1 MDVARYAE
9 LFLTESREHLSV
21 INTALLDL
29 ERTESPAEP
38 VSALFRAVHSLKGMS
53 ATLGYTGVAE
63 LSHEMESLLDRLRS
77 GEHRVTP
84 EIVDVLL
91 TGADAL
97 EAAVERAVAGETTD
111 SVTSAIVERIRAL
124 VGAPPTAAGAIPQAQ
139 PLVLPEGEGV
149 LVRVRQAPSTDMPGV
164 RAVILL
170 KRVAALGELGAVSPS
185 LEQLQAA
192 SAPVEFAFR
201 LRTSSA
207 PDEISSLVRG
217 TGDVAA
223 ITIGEEARAGE
234 PQGSA
239 PSAPRAAGSPRGQRS
254 VRVDVARL
262 DGLMNLVGELVIA
275 RGRMAQLASHI
286 GAPSLDDA
294 MSQTGRL
301 IADLQNEI
309 VAARLVPVSQVF
321 DRFPRLVRDAA
332 RATGK
337 EVEFVIEGKDIE
349 LDRSLLEELGDPV
362 VHLLRNAIDHGLE
375 SAAERTSQG
384 KSAAGR
390 LVLSASRDR
399 SAVLV
404 RVEDDGRGVDRD
416 RVRARASELGLDG
429 VPAGAMSDEDLLRLI
444 ARPGLSTAERV
455 TDLSGRGVGV
465 DAVITRVRQLGG
477 TVELRTAR
485 GEGTSWTL
493 RLPLTLAIVR
503 ALLARVDTEVY
514 ALPVTHVA
522 ETLDLQATDRQ
533 SVRGQD
539 VFLLRGEVLPLL
551 HLRALVDLPAE
562 DVPAPQVVV
571 LARGER
577 RSGIVVDELL
587 GHQEIVVKQYDP
599 VRGAAQLFSGATI
612 LADGAPALIIDV
624 GSVL

>member
-1 MDVARYAE
+1 
-9 LFLTESREHLSV
+9 
-21 INTALLDL
+21 
-29 ERTESPAEP
+29 
-38 VSALFRAVHSLKGMS
+38 
-53 ATLGYTGVAE
+53 
-63 LSHEMESLLDRLRS
+63 
-77 GEHRVTP
+77 
-84 EIVDVLL
+84 
-91 TGADAL
+91 
-97 EAAVERAVAGETTD
+97 
-111 SVTSAIVERIRAL
+111 
-124 VGAPPTAAGAIPQAQ
+124 
-139 PLVLPEGEGV
+139 V
-149 LVRVRQAPSTDMPGV
+149 LVRVRQAPATDMPGV
-164 RAVILL
+164 RALILL
-170 KRVAALGELGAVSPS
+170 KRMSALGELGAVSPS
-185 LEQLQAA
+185 TEQLQAA

-201 LRTSSA
+201 LRTSAA
-207 PDEISSLVRG
+207 PGEISELVRA

-223 ITIGEEARAGE
+223 VTIGEPVHAEE
-234 PQGSA
+234 PQASA
-239 PSAPRAAGSPRGQRS
+239 PVAPRAAGAARGQRS

-275 RGRMAQLASHI
+275 RGRMAQLASRI

-301 IADLQNEI
+301 IADLQDEI

-332 RATGK
+332 KATGK

-375 SAAERTSQG
+375 PAAERTSHG
-384 KSAAGR
+384 KSATGR

-416 RVRARASELGLDG
+416 RVRARAGELGVEG
-429 VPAGAMSDEDLLRLI
+429 VPAGALGDEDLLRLI

-522 ETLDLQATDRQ
+522 ETLDLESTDRQ

-539 VFLLRGEVLPLL
+539 VFVLRGEVLPLL
-551 HLRALVDLPAE
+551 HLRALVGLPAG

-587 GHQEIVVKQYDP
+587 GHQEIVVKQYDAA
-599 VRGAAQLFSGATI
+599 RGAAQLFSGATI
-612 LADGAPALIIDV
+612 LSDGAPALIIDV